1 MDHSFVQINSC
12 FHEHY
17 ISLLRAIL
25 RISWLINISTLLSV
39 ILSYL
44 SKETLQNGKLAAM
57 FLF

>member
-1 MDHSFVQINSC
+1 MDHSFVQINSY
-12 FHEHY
+12 FHDRY
-17 ISLLRAIL
+17 ASFLRAIL

-39 ILSYL
+39 TLSHL

>member
-1 MDHSFVQINSC
+1 MDHSFVQINSY
-12 FHEHY
+12 FRERY
-17 ISLLRAIL
+17 VSFLRAIL
-25 RISWLINISTLLSV
+25 RISWLINISALLSV